1 MKQPV
6 RVAVT
11 GAAGA
16 ISYTILFKIAAG
28 ELLGKDQPVIL
39 QLVEIPPAM
48 TALNGV
54 VMELIDCAFP
64 LVAGISTHDNPEAG
78 FQDADVVFL
87 IGARP
92 RGPGMERADLL
103 KENAKIFSVQGKALN
118 DHASKDVRVLVV
130 GNPANT
136 NALIASRNAPNLDPR
151 QFTAMTRLDHNRA
164 VGILANHLS
173 VQPTDVDHAY
183 IWGNHSPTQYPDL
196 HQATVKGQPALGQI
210 DRAWYENNYIP
221 TVAKRGAAII
231 EARGASS
238 AASAAQAAIDH
249 MHDWI
254 LGSDGQVVSMAVPA
268 DGSYGIAPGVIYSY
282 PVICEGGDYRVVQG
296 IDVSEF
302 SRGKMDATNDELV
315 GERDAIAD
323 LLPKETEAKLNSVSH
338 PVA

>member
-130 GNPANT
+130 VNPANT

-196 HQATVKGQPALGQI
+196 HQAKVKGQPALDQI

>member
-64 LVAGISTHDNPEAG
+64 LVAGITTHDNPEAG

-136 NALIASRNAPNLDPR
+136 NALIASRNAPDLDPR
-151 QFTAMTRLDHNRA
+151 QFTADDAIGPQSCSWHFGQSLIGAADRCRSCLYL
-164 VGILANHLS
+164 GESLANPVPGS
-173 VQPTDVDHAY
+173 
-183 IWGNHSPTQYPDL
+183 
-196 HQATVKGQPALGQI
+196 
-210 DRAWYENNYIP
+210 
-221 TVAKRGAAII
+221 
-231 EARGASS
+231 ASS
-238 AASAAQAAIDH
+238 NGKRSAGV
-249 MHDWI
+249 
-254 LGSDGQVVSMAVPA
+254 GSDRS
-268 DGSYGIAPGVIYSY
+268 
-282 PVICEGGDYRVVQG
+282 C
-296 IDVSEF
+296 
-302 SRGKMDATNDELV
+302 LV
-315 GERDAIAD
+315 
-323 LLPKETEAKLNSVSH
+323 
-338 PVA
+338 

>member
-6 RVAVT
+6 RVSVT

-64 LVAGISTHDNPEAG
+64 LVAGITTHDNPEDG
-78 FQDADVVFL
+78 FKDADVVFL

-136 NALIASRNAPNLDPR
+136 NALIASRNAPTLDPR

-164 VGILANHLS
+164 VGILANHLG
-173 VQPTDVDHAY
+173 VQPTDVDNAY

-196 HQATVKGQPALGQI
+196 HRATVKGQAALDQI
-210 DRAWYENNYIP
+210 DRAWYENDYIP

-231 EARGASS
+231 DARGASS

-249 MHDWI
+249 MRDWI
-254 LGSDGQVVSMAVPA
+254 LGTNGQVVSMAVPA

-282 PVICEGGDYRVVQG
+282 PVVCEGGDYKVVQG
-296 IDVSEF
+296 IEVSDF

-315 GERDAIAD
+315 SERDAIAD
-323 LLPKETEAKLNSVSH
+323 LLPTETEAKLNSVSH
-338 PVA
+338 PAA

>member
-64 LVAGISTHDNPEAG
+64 LVAGITTHDNPEAG

-130 GNPANT
+130 GESSA
-136 NALIASRNAPNLDPR
+136 
-151 QFTAMTRLDHNRA
+151 H
-164 VGILANHLS
+164 
-173 VQPTDVDHAY
+173 QPTDD
-183 IWGNHSPTQYPDL
+183 
-196 HQATVKGQPALGQI
+196 
-210 DRAWYENNYIP
+210 
-221 TVAKRGAAII
+221 
-231 EARGASS
+231 
-238 AASAAQAAIDH
+238 
-249 MHDWI
+249 
-254 LGSDGQVVSMAVPA
+254 
-268 DGSYGIAPGVIYSY
+268 
-282 PVICEGGDYRVVQG
+282 
-296 IDVSEF
+296 
-302 SRGKMDATNDELV
+302 
-315 GERDAIAD
+315 
-323 LLPKETEAKLNSVSH
+323 
-338 PVA
+338 

>member
-1 MKQPV
+1 MKHPV

-54 VMELIDCAFP
+54 VMELIDCAYP
-64 LVAGISTHDNPEAG
+64 LLHGITTHDNPESG
-78 FQDADVVFL
+78 FQDADLVFL

-103 KENAKIFSVQGKALN
+103 KENAKIFSVQGRALN
-118 DHASKDVRVLVV
+118 ANASRDVRVLVV

-136 NALIASRNAPNLDPR
+136 NALIAARNAPDLNPR

-164 VGILANHLS
+164 VGILAHHLQ
-173 VQPTDVDHAY
+173 VQPTDVSTVC

-196 HQATVKGQPALGQI
+196 HRATVNGQPALAQV
-210 DRAWYENNYIP
+210 DRGWYENDYIP

-231 EARGASS
+231 DARGASS

-249 MHDWI
+249 MRDWV
-254 LGSDGQVVSMAVPA
+254 LGTNGQVVSMAVPS

-282 PVICEGGDYRVVQG
+282 PVVCEGGDYRVVQG
-296 IDVSEF
+296 YDVSEF
-302 SRGKMDATNDELV
+302 SRGKMSATYDELV
-315 GERDAIAD
+315 SERDAIAD
-323 LLPKETEAKLNSVSH
+323 LLPAETAATLQQVSH
-338 PVA
+338 PTA

>member
-28 ELLGKDQPVIL
+28 ELLGPDQPVIL

-48 TALNGV
+48 TALDGV

-64 LVAGISTHDNPEAG
+64 LLAGITTHDNPASG
-78 FQDADVVFL
+78 FQDADVAFL

-103 KENAKIFSVQGKALN
+103 KENAKIFSVQGQALN
-118 DHASKDVRVLVV
+118 EHASRDVRVLVV

-136 NALIASRNAPNLDPR
+136 NALIAARNAPDLNPR

-173 VQPTDVDHAY
+173 VQPTDVDHAI

-196 HQATVKGQPALGQI
+196 HHATVKGQPALDQV
-210 DRAWYENNYIP
+210 DRTWYETDYIP

-254 LGSDGQVVSMAVPA
+254 LGTDGQVVSMAVPA

-282 PVICEGGDYRVVQG
+282 PVVCEGGDYQVVQG
-296 IDVSEF
+296 IEISDF

-315 GERDAIAD
+315 SERDAISD
-323 LLPKETEAKLNSVSH
+323 LLPAETEAQLTSVSH
-338 PVA
+338 PTR

>member
-64 LVAGISTHDNPEAG
+64 LVAGITTHDNPEAG

-136 NALIASRNAPNLDPR
+136 NALIASRNAPDLDPR

-196 HQATVKGQPALGQI
+196 HQATVKGQPALDQI
-210 DRAWYENNYIP
+210 DRAWYENDYRHQ
-221 TVAKRGAAII
+221 T
-231 EARGASS
+231 
-238 AASAAQAAIDH
+238 
-249 MHDWI
+249 
-254 LGSDGQVVSMAVPA
+254 VPA
-268 DGSYGIAPGVIYSY
+268 DGAAT
-282 PVICEGGDYRVVQG
+282 
-296 IDVSEF
+296 
-302 SRGKMDATNDELV
+302 SR
-315 GERDAIAD
+315 R
-323 LLPKETEAKLNSVSH
+323 PR
-338 PVA
+338 